1 MTKHSTTSAIPLAA
15 SRCDTPC
22 LPLKLDIKDN
32 RPTYKLLSGLPLGQG
47 VACTHILT
55 PLLSE
60 EAQLPYYALPSAN
73 YDTLKDESLLCYS
86 CTPTT
91 TSSTTET
98 TNSPGAGGSP
108 AQAYHVRLMPEE
120 VTKRA
125 TMEHFLR
132 DLSPEEH
139 NAVVQR
145 GPMNPTEILEA
156 PVPCNK
162 RTSTSP
168 SQST

>member
-22 LPLKLDIKDN
+22 LPLKLNIKDN
-32 RPTYKLLSGLPLGQG
+32 RPTYKLLSELPLGQG

-60 EAQLPYYALPSAN
+60 EAQLAYYALLSAN
-73 YDTLKDESLLCYS
+73 YDTLKGESLLCYS

-91 TSSTTET
+91 MSSTTK
-98 TNSPGAGGSP
+98 SPGAGGSP

-120 VTKRA
+120 VAKRA

-132 DLSPEEH
+132 DLSMWSFSSH
-139 NAVVQR
+139 YKSCFQAD
-145 GPMNPTEILEA
+145 ILKMYISG
-156 PVPCNK
+156 C
-162 RTSTSP
+162 
-168 SQST
+168 